1 MPLPFYGQDLKIG
14 EKLELEIN
22 DFDKSGFNLSEG
34 IRSFAEMN
42 TVIGAPITTENGVTV
57 IPISKVSVGQ
67 IGANIDIFGNKG
79 ADEPKF
85 GGGTGMGASI
95 TPIAFLTVG
104 KDASISLL
112 PIENKDAGIERIAS
126 LIEKSPEI
134 IQKLKGAIF

>member
-1 MPLPFYGQDLKIG
+1 M
-14 EKLELEIN
+14 ETR
-22 DFDKSGFNLSEG
+22 GFEERSFNAIDG
-34 IRSFAEMN
+34 IKSFAEMN

-67 IGANIDIFGNKG
+67 IGATVDIFGNIKS
-79 ADEPKF
+79 DEPKF
-85 GGGTGMGASI
+85 GGGGGMGASI

-112 PIENKDAGIERIAS
+112 PIEAKETNIEKITS